1 MARKPWVK
9 FEGAF
14 YHVIVRDNQRQE
26 IFRDPHRLNILRR
39 EYMITSY
46 DVDTFCSLS
55 TVFRTVGRCIIRSC
69 HAV

>member
-1 MARKPWVK
+1 VK

-26 IFRDPHRLNILRR
+26 IVRDPHRLNILRR